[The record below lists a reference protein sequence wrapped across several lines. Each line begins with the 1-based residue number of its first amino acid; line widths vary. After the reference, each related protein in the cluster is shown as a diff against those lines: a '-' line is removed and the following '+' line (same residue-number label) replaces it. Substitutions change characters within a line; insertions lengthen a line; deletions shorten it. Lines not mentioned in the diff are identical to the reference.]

1 METNEIK
8 LLLDNVKYSQNEKAE
23 KLKQQSQDKLKT
35 ALRKQTWVVVG
46 IIIFL
51 VFVVFIPAFLVQA
64 NKYNTQI
71 DVLNVTIQA
80 KDDVIGMQDTRLK
93 EYEKSENHFRH
104 ILLGLPQNVSI
115 EEFDF
120 SEKSMD
126 SLVNRKKFK
135 K

>member
-23 KLKQQSQDKLKT
+23 KLKQQSQEQLF
-35 ALRKQTWVVVG
+35 KQRYFYWGV
-46 IIIFL
+46 IIFL
-51 VFVVFIPAFLVQA
+51 FVLFIGVFCVQA